1 MLVIFEK
8 DYGIK
13 FDNKNSQ
20 ISAGKP
26 RLLIRKL
33 GEIALGDDWIGKLSV
48 DGSNLIIIDEDS
60 KRDRVV
66 SIDIPH

>member
-1 MLVIFEK
+1 MIYEK

-13 FDNKNSQ
+13 FDDKNSL
-20 ISAGKP
+20 ISVGKP

-33 GEIALGDDWIGKLSV
+33 GEIALGDEWTGALSV
-48 DGSNLIIIDEDS
+48 DGNNLSIVEGES
-60 KRDRVV
+60 KRSRVV